1 MEPVKPLGKKWPG
14 ILLTRFCQWFLKGF
28 IWSITILAAYVN
40 NQAMSNVKKLVL
52 LWLPLK
58 KQSGNIWEEKVC
70 LYFCLF
76 QILIL
81 LSVFGFCYIHV
92 NLFKSWVF
100 PISLNIWLKLSK
112 LTFSIFSLLFWFG
125 NHWELR
131 VQDMTEQWTELRKKT
146 ASDLL
151 RRDCIRSSSLTT
163 QWANF
168 RELNLGYTSHSW
180 KKSPTA
186 SDPEQMLETSESN
199 WWGEVAER

>member
-1 MEPVKPLGKKWPG
+1 MVNYYSCC
-14 ILLTRFCQWFLKGF
+14 T
-28 IWSITILAAYVN
+28 YVN

-52 LWLPLK
+52 LWLPLEK
-58 KQSGNIWEEKVC
+58 KEWEYLWRESVC

-92 NLFKSWVF
+92 NLTKSWVF

-112 LTFSIFSLLFWFG
+112 LTFSIFSHSSDL
-125 NHWELR
+125 EI
-131 VQDMTEQWTELRKKT
+131 TENSQSRTWLSKWTELRKKT

-163 QWANF
+163 RWANF

-180 KKSPTA
+180 KSLQLHLILSRCWRPLNQIDEEK
-186 SDPEQMLETSESN
+186 
-199 WWGEVAER
+199 